1 VRARPPIAAATLLAA
16 LALSGCGGGGES
28 TSTPASLP
36 NGCEEVSQPPPK
48 HVKLKPPHQEVSRSA
63 HLSAVVDTSCGSFTI
78 KLDPKHWPK
87 TVSSFVYLAKQGVYD
102 DTTFH
107 RVVPGFVIQGG
118 DPEGNGTGGPG
129 YSVDEKPPDDTE
141 YTRGVVAMAKTSA
154 EPPGRSGS
162 QFFVVTAADA
172 GLPPDYAVVGKLRSG
187 DATVNRIESLGV
199 TGSQTGMPTSPIV
212 IKTVTIKG
220 G

>member
-1 VRARPPIAAATLLAA
+1 VRARPLIAPATLLAGVV
-16 LALSGCGGGGES
+16 LSACGGGDGTSS
-28 TSTPASLP
+28 TSASLP
-36 NGCEEVSQPPPK
+36 NGCQEVSQPAAK
-48 HVKLKPPHQEVSRSA
+48 QVKLRPPQQEVSRSA
-63 HLSAVVDTSCGSFTI
+63 RLSAVVDTSCGSFAI
-78 KLDPKHWPK
+78 ALDSKDWPK

-118 DPEGNGTGGPG
+118 DPAGNGTGGPG
-129 YSVDEKPPDDTE
+129 YSVDERPPAKTK

-172 GLPPDYAVVGKLRSG
+172 GLPPAYAVIGKVSSG
-187 DATVNRIESLGV
+187 EATVSRIEGLGV
-199 TGSQTGMPTSPIV
+199 PQSPTGAPSSPVV
-212 IKTVTIKG
+212 IHTITIRG